1 MKLEIEKRVPCRV
14 PRLRIEELL
23 KMTVRKYG
31 KGKLKDVDEFSLA
44 FVGSSEM
51 KKLNQKY
58 RGKNE
63 PTDVLSFEY
72 GEVIVCVPVA
82 VRQAKEHKMSLNDEF
97 CLLFTHGVL
106 HVLGYDHEKPKDA
119 VVMRAAEQA
128 LLGFDGL
135 ITIAH
140 R

>member
-1 MKLEIEKRVPCRV
+1 MKLAIEKRVSCRV
-14 PRLRIEELL
+14 PRARMEELL
-23 KMTVRKYG
+23 KTTLRRYG
-31 KGKLKDVDEFSLA
+31 PGRLKDVSEVSLA

-51 KKLNQKY
+51 KKLNNTY

-82 VRQAKEHKMSLNDEF
+82 ERQAKEHKMTLNDEF

-119 VVMRAAEQA
+119 AIMRSAEQS